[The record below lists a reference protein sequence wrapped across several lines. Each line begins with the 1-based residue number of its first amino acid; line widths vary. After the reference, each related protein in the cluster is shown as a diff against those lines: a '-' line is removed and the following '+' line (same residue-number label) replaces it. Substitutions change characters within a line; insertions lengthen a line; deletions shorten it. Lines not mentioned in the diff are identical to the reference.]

1 MIGKFFDDA
10 GQKFKEAGIAVNRV
24 DIITTK
30 RKDRAGKM
38 ILEQGKLRQ
47 SGRRQAGDRPC
58 PLLWKCFPICDRKDN
73 GSRTVAC
80 FLNSYTVPE
89 K

>member
-30 RKDRAGKM
+30 QKPERAK
-38 ILEQGKLRQ
+38 
-47 SGRRQAGDRPC
+47 
-58 PLLWKCFPICDRKDN
+58 
-73 GSRTVAC
+73 
-80 FLNSYTVPE
+80 
-89 K
+89 